1 MGILRALQINCGITM
16 SESPKTQEQNKPLT
30 DNEKRRK
37 AVEANRA
44 AMQLLLDAYPQVFN
58 LENARP
64 LKVGIHQDLAKD
76 EKLSKTKIR
85 KALSSYVRQ
94 FDYYKSIV
102 EGAHRIDLQE
112 NEAGIVTAD
121 EQKHAEESIGQIEAK
136 RNERNT
142 KRKKAQQFKK
152 NKQEKEVRLTT
163 KLQDL
168 VSKTNQ
174 RT

>member
-1 MGILRALQINCGITM
+1 M
-16 SESPKTQEQNKPLT
+16 SDTPKTTEQNKPLS

-44 AMQLLLDAYPQVFN
+44 AMQLLLDAYPQVFD
-58 LENARP
+58 LENTRP
-64 LKVGIHQDLAKD
+64 LKVGIHADLAVD

-94 FDYYKSIV
+94 YTYYQCIT
-102 EGAHRIDLQE
+102 EGAQRIDLAQ
-112 NEAGIVTAD
+112 NEAGLVTA
-121 EQKHAEESIGQIEAK
+121 EEAKHAQESIAQIEAK
-136 RNERNT
+136 REERLN
-142 KRKKAQQFKK
+142 KRKKTQQFKK
-152 NKQEKEVRLTT
+152 VKQEKEVRLTN

-174 RT
+174 RTS